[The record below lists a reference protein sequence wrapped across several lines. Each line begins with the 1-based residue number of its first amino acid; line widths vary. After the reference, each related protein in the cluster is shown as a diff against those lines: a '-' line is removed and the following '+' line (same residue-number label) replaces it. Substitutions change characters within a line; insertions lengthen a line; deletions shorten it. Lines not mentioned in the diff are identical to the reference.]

1 MTNEACLCGGNVG
14 AGVDISLKEILAKI
28 SSPNYGGS
36 GSGDGGGGVWT
47 SAYMRPISRVIT
59 LCEKY

>member
-36 GSGDGGGGVWT
+36 GSGDGGGGV
-47 SAYMRPISRVIT
+47 
-59 LCEKY
+59 